1 MSTVKKKLLRKLTH
15 YVNTMVNSLR
25 FFNTFIMAIYYYD
38 HRYSMACDLV
48 VMGFKVEQINSE
60 IVFKLYFLHQ
70 I

>member
-1 MSTVKKKLLRKLTH
+1 
-15 YVNTMVNSLR
+15 MVNSLR